1 MPKELAS
8 KSFVHE
14 FQFYTDYQLQEN
26 IKQLRKKKTIT
37 NLTSVTHTT
46 TFSQSQFG

>member
-26 IKQLRKKKTIT
+26 IKQLRKKK
-37 NLTSVTHTT
+37 
-46 TFSQSQFG
+46 Q